1 MHVYVHMNI
10 YSEVSWNGGY
20 PQIIHFNGIFMYFPS
35 SYGGIPIYGN
45 PHNMYLY
52 IDTLVDP
59 SWWGWKSIPAAATY
73 QKKLFDMSTLL

>member
-1 MHVYVHMNI
+1 M
-10 YSEVSWNGGY
+10 GGT
-20 PQIIHFNGIFMYFPS
+20 PKSSILMVFSCIFHYKPS